1 INEASV
7 AYQEFPESA
16 EAESTN
22 PSFLASVTLPRPPKG
37 LFAGRRGLLVGLGLG
52 LAIAFIGP
60 RLLPGR
66 QDEAAQPPATETT
79 AAAQSVSVSPA
90 QMTSINQTLDTTGTV
105 QAYDLLA
112 VAPQISGLQIRS
124 VLVREGDRVAAGQ
137 PLAILDDVTLQAEIR
152 EAEAE
157 VVSAQAQVRQQQAAL
172 AQAEASQNEANTT
185 LTRYNT
191 LAERGAISQEELD
204 SRTTEA
210 VTTRESVGVARA
222 NVDSA
227 QANVTSQ
234 QANLARLQAQ
244 LNQTVV
250 RAPAPGTIAESNA
263 TQGDASSTSNALFQ
277 LIRADQLELEVD
289 VPQTQL
295 SQVAIGAPV
304 TITANA
310 DDRIQ
315 LEGTVSQIN
324 PLVNA
329 DTRIAT
335 VTVSLPSSALLR
347 PGMFLNAEV
356 VTGSR
361 QGVTVPAEA
370 VLPQSDGTYQVY
382 QLNSDDTVTAQTVDI
397 GDRLPTAANQP
408 AQIEITQG
416 LNPGAQV
423 VSNGASYLQDGD
435 RVNVVKAQ

>member
-1 INEASV
+1 M

-60 RLLPGR
+60 RLLPAR

-90 QMTSINQTLDTTGTV
+90 QTTNINQTLDTTGTV

-204 SRTTEA
+204 SRTTQA

-250 RAPAPGTIAESNA
+250 RAPAPG
-263 TQGDASSTSNALFQ
+263 
-277 LIRADQLELEVD
+277 
-289 VPQTQL
+289 
-295 SQVAIGAPV
+295 
-304 TITANA
+304 
-310 DDRIQ
+310 
-315 LEGTVSQIN
+315 
-324 PLVNA
+324 
-329 DTRIAT
+329 
-335 VTVSLPSSALLR
+335 
-347 PGMFLNAEV
+347 
-356 VTGSR
+356 
-361 QGVTVPAEA
+361 
-370 VLPQSDGTYQVY
+370 
-382 QLNSDDTVTAQTVDI
+382 
-397 GDRLPTAANQP
+397 
-408 AQIEITQG
+408 
-416 LNPGAQV
+416 
-423 VSNGASYLQDGD
+423 
-435 RVNVVKAQ
+435 